1 MQGRTVFV
9 IAHRMSTVRRADRI
23 AVIDGGSISDIGKHE
38 ELMAR
43 LGVYRRLHD
52 LQFIDMEPP
61 HQDVPVR
68 QI

>member
-1 MQGRTVFV
+1 MICGGGRVFYILDEGLV
-9 IAHRMSTVRRADRI
+9 
-23 AVIDGGSISDIGKHE
+23 GQ
-38 ELMAR
+38 LMAR

-61 HQDVPVR
+61 REDVPVR